1 MADLDRPVV
10 VFDLGNVLIDW
21 NPRYLY
27 RKIFDGDEEKVSWFL
42 ENVAT
47 ADWNASFDAGRPMAD
62 GIAEKSAEHP
72 DHKDAIAA
80 WQGRWIETIKGP
92 IDGSV
97 AILETLNDSGVTLH
111 AITNWSAETF
121 PLAKERFAFLGIF
134 QTITVSGEVGLIKP
148 GREIFDLFAERTGV
162 QPGEA
167 VFIDD
172 SRANIETASALGF
185 DAIHFTSA
193 DDLRSEM
200 AKRFPDL
207 SF

>member
-1 MADLDRPVV
+1 MASSDHPVV

-27 RKIFDGDEEKVSWFL
+27 RKIFNGDEEKVTWFL

-47 ADWNASFDAGRPMAD
+47 HDWNARFDAGRPMAD
-62 GIAEKSAEHP
+62 GIAEKSVEHP
-72 DHKDAIAA
+72 EHKEAIAA
-80 WQGRWIETIKGP
+80 WQDRWIETVKGP

-97 AILETLNDSGVTLH
+97 AILETLKDNDVTLH

-121 PLAKERFAFLGIF
+121 PLARERFAFLGIF

-148 GREIFDLFAERTGV
+148 GREIFDLFVDRTGV

-185 DAIHFTSA
+185 DAIHFTSPE
-193 DDLRSEM
+193 DLRSEM
-200 AKRFPDL
+200 AKRLPGLGF
-207 SF
+207 